1 MDRSL
6 KSLVKNIRPES
17 KYCEGEFLKKKL
29 DSYVE
34 RLTLNST
41 YNAIIFWDSSPCN
54 YVKCSY

>member
-41 YNAIIFWDSSPCN
+41 YNAIIF
-54 YVKCSY
+54 